1 MSLNH
6 QLSERNGQNS
16 ALKEQKKVAFQKNTT
31 RKQFRGRQS
40 QGKNMLYIYISCYYQ
55 EGKKKTYKFKL
66 LTQGTKFKNINPL
79 LHSSLSEIVRR
90 EDRHTIAD

>member
-16 ALKEQKKVAFQKNTT
+16 ALKEQKKAAFQKIPTESNL
-31 RKQFRGRQS
+31 GA
-40 QGKNMLYIYISCYYQ
+40 GKVRAKTCYTLMYHVII
-55 EGKKKTYKFKL
+55 KKKKTTYKFKL
-66 LTQGTKFKNINPL
+66 LTQGTKFKNIKPL
-79 LHSSLSEIVRR
+79 LNSSLSEIVRR